1 MPATILPAATSHPL
15 FGATLPGKDQD
26 DPVLKAAQDIISL
39 NNRKNRSL
47 CHVSLPLSLEALPY
61 TSLDSTHGRYYRIS
75 RASLLGNYPEY
86 SNYDG
91 MWDTVVR
98 IRLSPRS
105 SNHSTAVEVRDG
117 DAWLPLGTY
126 LSRLPAVKEYWAGPG
141 SSSWLQDLEW
151 RSNGQHFPLLSLPGE
166 IRNMIYDYSASFC
179 YPYAFEQGFNYMA
192 AAGTDG
198 LLYREYGARGS
209 HLRAELFG
217 RGRVLNGAGPV
228 LALLQ
233 TSRQVHAEFAAR
245 LYRNM
250 DFRFQAPAPLG
261 RFLAC
266 KPDFRTLAKV
276 SLQMTAWNLVKF
288 FGVWLQQ
295 AERPWGRPD
304 AACLKGL
311 RLQELELR
319 LGHRQNFDDD
329 DGYRLDAV
337 LAPCCHRVLA
347 GLILWAAKDYVRD
360 IPVVSV
366 EGCVPSKVK
375 AAFAQL
381 LADERAEVPSA
392 VTQWDVVG
400 RSAKLVEKG
409 ESWLVRTDSGLGC
422 ELLDH
427 EHSCADMGPCTDDFC
442 LSENDF
448 TPKKAIGSYSS
459 SSSSTAAP
467 SA

>member
-1 MPATILPAATSHPL
+1 MPATIQSTAVSHPL
-15 FGATLPGKDQD
+15 FGSTLPGKDHE
-26 DPVLKAAQDIISL
+26 DPVLKAAQRIISL
-39 NNRKNRSL
+39 NNLKNRIL

-61 TSLDSTHGRYYRIS
+61 TSLDHNHGRYYRIS

-98 IRLSPRS
+98 IRLTGR
-105 SNHSTAVEVRDG
+105 TVEVRDG
-117 DAWLPLGTY
+117 DFWLPLGDY
-126 LSRLPAVKEYWAGPG
+126 LSHLPPVKEYWEGPG
-141 SSSWLQDLEW
+141 STSWLQSLEW
-151 RSNGQHFPLLSLPGE
+151 KTNGQHFPLMSLPGE
-166 IRNMIYDYSASFC
+166 IRNMIYDYCASFC
-179 YPYAFEQGFNYMA
+179 YPYEFEHGFNYMA

-198 LLYREYGARGS
+198 LLYREYGRTGT

-233 TSRQVHAEFAAR
+233 TSRQVNSEFSAR

-250 DFRFQAPAPLG
+250 EFRFQGAWPLQ
-261 RFLAC
+261 RFLEC

-276 SLQMTAWNLVKF
+276 TLQMTTWNFVKF
-288 FGVWLQQ
+288 FGVWLHR
-295 AERPWGRPD
+295 AARPWGEPD
-304 AACLKGL
+304 ARCLRGL
-311 RLQELELR
+311 RLNELELR
-319 LGHRQNFDDD
+319 LGHRENFSAE
-329 DGYRLDAV
+329 DGSGAYRLDAL

-347 GLILWAAKDYVRD
+347 GLILWAAKDYVKD
-360 IPVVSV
+360 VSTVSV
-366 EGCVPSKVK
+366 EGCVPVKVK
-375 AAFAQL
+375 EAFLQL
-381 LADERAEVPSA
+381 LADEKEKVPSA
-392 VTQWDVVG
+392 ITQWDVIG
-400 RSAKLVEKG
+400 KSAKLVDRG

-448 TPKKAIGSYSS
+448 TRKKQIMAVCCPA
-459 SSSSTAAP
+459 STPAAP
-467 SA
+467 FV